1 MKKGWKIF
9 WIICAV
15 LAAIGIFLA
24 VAGTALGGLA
34 LLRDEQDE
42 NIVRGWVDRLGCRI
56 RTEDTGPT
64 DVPELPRG
72 G

>member
-42 NIVRGWVDRLGCRI
+42 NIVRDWMDRLGIRI
-56 RTEDTGPT
+56 RNEVTVTA
-64 DVPELPRG
+64 DVS
-72 G
+72 

>member
-15 LAAIGIFLA
+15 LAAIGIFFT

-34 LLRDEQDE
+34 MLREEQDE
-42 NIVRGWVDRLGCRI
+42 NVIRTWMDRLGIRI
-56 RTEDTGPT
+56 RND
-64 DVPELPRG
+64 
-72 G
+72 